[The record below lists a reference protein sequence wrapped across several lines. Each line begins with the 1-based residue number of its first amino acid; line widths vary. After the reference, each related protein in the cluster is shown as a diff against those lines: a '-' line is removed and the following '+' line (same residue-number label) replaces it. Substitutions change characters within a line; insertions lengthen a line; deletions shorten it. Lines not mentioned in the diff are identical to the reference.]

1 VPGPIGTG
9 PFPGIFIT
17 TPDGS
22 GYSLN
27 QVVNADFVC
36 VAPAV
41 SCAGTVPSG
50 SAIDTSSAGDHTFQV
65 TSTDSARTQVTRTV
79 YYTVL
84 AGNIAAYAGGG
95 DTITTDPGNVGAS
108 IEVPVQTSIT
118 VPTGVSAVLQV
129 TSQATTTDA
138 PTGFTLFGTEV
149 VLGEL
154 GRQGPVSPD
163 LPYQVTFTVDSS
175 LLGGIDPGD
184 VQVFRN
190 GVALAACT
198 DLSSAVPDPCI
209 ASQGAAPGGGGDALV
224 TVRTSHFSTWSLGK
238 RLYYNLS
245 GPFPPVDAP
254 PAVNTAKAGSAIPVK
269 FKLGGD
275 KGLGVLVS
283 GYPKTGLASCGSAAT
298 DEIEQTVSSA
308 TSALTYDP
316 VSTQY
321 NYTWKTTTAMK
332 GCRDLV
338 LKFRD
343 GSTLRALFNL
353 R

>member
-1 VPGPIGTG
+1 M
-9 PFPGIFIT
+9 
-17 TPDGS
+17 
-22 GYSLN
+22 
-27 QVVNADFVC
+27 
-36 VAPAV
+36 APAV
-41 SCAGTVPSG
+41 SCVGTVPSG

-65 TSTDSARTQVTRTV
+65 TSTDGAGNQVTRNV

-84 AGNIAAYAGGG
+84 AGNIAAYASGG

-108 IEVPVQTSIT
+108 VEVPVQTSIA
-118 VPTGVSAVLQV
+118 VPTGVSAVLQI
-129 TSQATTTDA
+129 TSQATTTGA
-138 PTGFTLFGTEV
+138 PNGFTLFGTEV
-149 VLGEL
+149 VLGEI

-175 LLGGIDPGD
+175 LLGGIDPAD

-198 DLSSAVPDPCI
+198 DPSSAVPDPCI

-238 RLYYNLS
+238 RLKYDLT
-245 GPFPPVDAP
+245 GPFPPVDAS

-275 KGLGVLVS
+275 KGLKVLVN
-283 GYPKTGLASCGSAAT
+283 GYPKTGPASCGST
-298 DEIEQTVSSA
+298 SNDVDQTASSA

-321 NYTWKTTTAMK
+321 NYTWKTTKAMV